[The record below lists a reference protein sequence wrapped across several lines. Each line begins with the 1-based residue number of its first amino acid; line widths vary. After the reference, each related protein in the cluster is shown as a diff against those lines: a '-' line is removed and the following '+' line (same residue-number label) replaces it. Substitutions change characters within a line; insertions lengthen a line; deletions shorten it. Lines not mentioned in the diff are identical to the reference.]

1 MDKEIKDLVKNIADQ
16 VEKTIK
22 EERKRNFK
30 KFGKYLYRG
39 ADGTPTLYVDK
50 IAEDIA
56 IKIVRNSG
64 IAINVLSEEA
74 GFIDFGGKK
83 LLVIDPIDGTR
94 NACREIPFYCVS
106 IAVGKKSLKDV
117 EFGLVRNIPTGDTY
131 MAEKG
136 NHSFLNNERIQVN
149 NNNATMISPALGAAG
164 NERTWKL
171 ARKNHVRTMGS
182 AALEMCLVASGSING
197 YFMGKEFLRSVD
209 IAASTLIVREAGGEV
224 FNARGEIL
232 DMNLDLKDR
241 SSVLALASK
250 RFLEVFK

>member
-1 MDKEIKDLVKNIADQ
+1 MDKEIKDLVKKIADP

-22 EERKRNFK
+22 EERKGNFK

-149 NNNATMISPALGAAG
+149 DESAMISPALGITG
-164 NERTWKL
+164 NERMWKL

-182 AALEMCLVASGSING
+182 AALEMCSVASGSISG

-241 SSVLALASK
+241 SSVLALPSK